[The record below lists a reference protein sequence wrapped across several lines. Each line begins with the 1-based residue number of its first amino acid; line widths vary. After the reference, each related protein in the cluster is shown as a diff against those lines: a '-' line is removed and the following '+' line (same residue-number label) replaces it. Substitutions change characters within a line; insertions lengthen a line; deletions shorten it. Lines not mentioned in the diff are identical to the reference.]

1 MAEYI
6 ATINDNVFEQHLWN
20 IVYVIIEID
29 VDACIKGTV
38 RTGMQVTVYDTW
50 NLDSLPTEIAS
61 CKRKLVVALLACYM
75 AAPLAQPPQQSSAQW
90 GGTHSATKIKR
101 TN

>member
-1 MAEYI
+1 M
-6 ATINDNVFEQHLWN
+6 
-20 IVYVIIEID
+20 IIEID

-61 CKRKLVVALLACYM
+61 CCCRFACLLLARVR
-75 AAPLAQPPQQSSAQW
+75 AIDPNQSK
-90 GGTHSATKIKR
+90 TTLNR
-101 TN
+101 LE

>member
-1 MAEYI
+1 M
-6 ATINDNVFEQHLWN
+6 
-20 IVYVIIEID
+20 IIEID

-61 CKRKLVVALLACYM
+61 CKRKLVVALLACCLR
-75 AAPLAQPPQQSSAQW
+75 ACVQSIQINQRQP
-90 GGTHSATKIKR
+90 
-101 TN
+101 